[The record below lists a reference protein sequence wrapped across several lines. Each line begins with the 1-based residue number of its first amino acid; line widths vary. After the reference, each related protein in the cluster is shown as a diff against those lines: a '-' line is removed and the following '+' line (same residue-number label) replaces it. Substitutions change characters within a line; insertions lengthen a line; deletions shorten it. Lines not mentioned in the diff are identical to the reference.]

1 MLNQQTLEKLK
12 QLKLKGMLH
21 ALEQWR
27 HTHQTTPLKT
37 DDVIGLLCDSELTY
51 RHNNRLQRLVKSAKL
66 RYPNALIEDINFDHK
81 RAINQTQWHQL
92 TSTHWLAEHQNILL
106 TGATGVGKTYLACAF
121 GQLACRNNY
130 RTAYFRLSKLL
141 QTMRMAKADGS
152 YTRVLATLLK
162 IDCLIIDD
170 WGIDTIEP
178 NLRADLLE
186 LIDDRYDQRSIIIA
200 AQLPVEHWH
209 EYIGDNTIADAMLD
223 RIVHQSITLNLK
235 GESLR
240 KKQQIDSPL

>member
-1 MLNQQTLEKLK
+1 MALSDPEK
-12 QLKLKGMLH
+12 
-21 ALEQWR
+21 
-27 HTHQTTPLKT
+27 P
-37 DDVIGLLCDSELTY
+37 Y
-51 RHNNRLQRLVKSAKL
+51 
-66 RYPNALIEDINFDHK
+66 
-81 RAINQTQWHQL
+81 
-92 TSTHWLAEHQNILL
+92 WLAEHQNILL

-130 RTAYFRLSKLL
+130 RTAYFRLSKRL

-152 YTRVLATLLK
+152 YTRVLAALLK

-186 LIDDRYDQRSIIIA
+186 LIDDRYDQRSLIIA

-209 EYIGDNTIADAMLD
+209 EYIADNTIADAMLD